1 MPILD
6 WIGKKQVINHDKEVP
21 FRLLK
26 RVHSLSVGESE
37 NLIIKGDNLE
47 ALKALLP
54 YYYNKVKCIYIDPP
68 YNKGNENWIYNDK
81 VNSPE
86 IKKWLQ
92 NVVDKEDLSRH
103 DKWLCMMYPRLK
115 LLREL
120 LADDGVIFISIDE
133 NEEHYLRAIMDEIF
147 GYDNF
152 IEKIIW
158 NKRIPKNDK
167 GIGNIHEYIILYT
180 KNSEY
185 KHKFM
190 TPKEGIDEVYKFVAK
205 LKSRKTP
212 IDNSELEL
220 KKFYERKGYDRGITL
235 YCNLDNE
242 YRIWGKVNVSWPNAK
257 NGPRY
262 NIFHPKTKK
271 PTKVPDNGWR
281 WKEETFQELVDYN
294 NYIERYD
301 GSFVCGRIW
310 FAKDEN
316 TQPSYIQYLDN
327 VEDFLF
333 RSIQSIKSSGGME
346 LDEIL
351 PNNNFPHPKTYKL
364 LKRLIS
370 SVEGDV
376 KGDDFIILDSF
387 AGSGTTAHA
396 VLELNKED
404 GGNRKFILVEMEDE
418 IARKVTAER
427 VKRVIKGYTYKSSK
441 GEDIRVE
448 GLAPD
453 RDIQGGF
460 QFMNLDTELFDAH
473 GLINDDITYIDL
485 ARYIF
490 FSETKLDLKEK
501 AMKDYFIGERNGT
514 EYYLIYKQGKENIL
528 NEKTASKVK
537 KGEKE
542 KIVYADNCT
551 LDSDTLAELNIIF
564 KQIPYEVRGF

>member
-68 YNKGNENWIYNDK
+68 YNTGNENWIYNDK

-86 IKKWLQ
+86 IKKWLGR
-92 NVVDKEDLSRH
+92 VVGSEGEDLSRH
-103 DKWLCMMYPRLK
+103 DKWLCMMYPRLR
-115 LLREL
+115 LLKEL
-120 LADDGVIFISIDE
+120 LSNDGVIFISIDD
-133 NEEHYLRAIMDEIF
+133 NEQGDLLAIADDIFHGCHIGTFIWESRSGKGGTVKNIAIQHEYVIAFAKNKNMVKIKPVEKQKEGGTDEDEKGLYTREQLRQWGQGDRREDRPSMFYPIYTPTGKEVWPIKDDGTDGRWRVGKKKMKELLEQDDVDFVYEADRILAYKKIREGKVTRSATGSLLLGLGTASHGTIEIKRIF
-147 GYDNF
+147 G
-152 IEKIIW
+152 EKVF
-158 NKRIPKNDK
+158 P
-167 GIGNIHEYIILYT
+167 T
-180 KNSEY
+180 
-185 KHKFM
+185 
-190 TPKEGIDEVYKFVAK
+190 A
-205 LKSRKTP
+205 
-212 IDNSELEL
+212 
-220 KKFYERKGYDRGITL
+220 
-235 YCNLDNE
+235 
-242 YRIWGKVNVSWPNAK
+242 
-257 NGPRY
+257 
-262 NIFHPKTKK
+262 K
-271 PTKVPDNGWR
+271 PT
-281 WKEETFQELVDYN
+281 TL
-294 NYIERYD
+294 IE
-301 GSFVCGRIW
+301 
-310 FAKDEN
+310 
-316 TQPSYIQYLDN
+316 
-327 VEDFLF
+327 
-333 RSIQSIKSSGGME
+333 
-346 LDEIL
+346 
-351 PNNNFPHPKTYKL
+351 H
-364 LKRLIS
+364 LIS
-370 SVEGDV
+370 LITYTDKDS
-376 KGDDFIILDSF
+376 IILDSF

-427 VKRVIKGYTYKSSK
+427 VKRVIKGYTYKNSK
-441 GEDIRVE
+441 VDDIKVE
-448 GLAPD
+448 GLG
-453 RDIQGGF
+453 GGF

-473 GLINDDITYIDL
+473 GLINNDIDYTDL

-528 NEKTASKVK
+528 NEKTASKLK
-537 KGEKE
+537 KTDKE

-551 LDSDTLAELNIIF
+551 LDSDTFDELNIIF

>member
-26 RVHSLSVGESE
+26 RVQSLSVVESE

-86 IKKWLQ
+86 IKKWLGK
-92 NVVDKEDLSRH
+92 VVGSEGEDLSRH

-120 LADDGVIFISIDE
+120 LADKGVIFISIDE

-190 TPKEGIDEVYKFVAK
+190 MPKGGIDEVYEFVAK
-205 LKSRKTP
+205 LKFRKTP
-212 IDNSELEL
+212 IDKSELEL

-242 YRIWGKVNVSWPNAK
+242 YRIWGKINVSWPNAK

-262 NIFHPKTKK
+262 NVLHPKTKK

-327 VEDFLF
+327 VKDFLF

-351 PNNNFPHPKTYKL
+351 PNNNFPHPKTHNL
-364 LKRLIS
+364 LKRLLS

-418 IARKVTAER
+418 IARKVAAER
-427 VKRVIKGYTYKSSK
+427 VKRVVKGYTYKNSK
-441 GEDIRVE
+441 GDDIKVE
-448 GLAPD
+448 GLG
-453 RDIQGGF
+453 GGF

-473 GLINDDITYIDL
+473 GLINDNIDYIDL

-490 FSETKLDLKEK
+490 FSETKLDLKES
-501 AMKDYFIGERNGT
+501 AMKNFLIGERNGT
-514 EYYLIYKQGKENIL
+514 EYYLIYKEGKENIL
-528 NEKTASKVK
+528 NEKAASKLK
-537 KGEKE
+537 KTDKE
-542 KIVYADNCT
+542 KIVYADNCM
-551 LDSDTLAELNIIF
+551 LDSDTLAELRIVF